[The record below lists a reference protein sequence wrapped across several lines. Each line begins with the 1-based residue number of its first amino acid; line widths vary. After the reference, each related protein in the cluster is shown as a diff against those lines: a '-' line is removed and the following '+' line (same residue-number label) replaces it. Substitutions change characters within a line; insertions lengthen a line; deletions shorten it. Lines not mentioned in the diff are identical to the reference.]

1 MVAEDATCSV
11 SLTDTNMV
19 SWYPVADDPAS
30 AKLWLSTFSNA
41 EGRMNIFLKIHTLYI
56 HIHFMR
62 IHFMIEREP
71 QEWKNNSI

>member
-30 AKLWLSTFSNA
+30 AKLWLSTFSNVFKCRRTN
-41 EGRMNIFLKIHTLYI
+41 EYLSENTHFIYTYIFYENTFYD
-56 HIHFMR
+56 
-62 IHFMIEREP
+62 
-71 QEWKNNSI
+71 